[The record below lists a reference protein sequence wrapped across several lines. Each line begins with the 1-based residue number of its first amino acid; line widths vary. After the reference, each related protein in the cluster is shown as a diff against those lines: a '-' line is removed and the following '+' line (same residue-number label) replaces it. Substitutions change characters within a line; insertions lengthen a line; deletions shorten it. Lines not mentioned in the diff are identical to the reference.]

1 MPSKRKQ
8 IKSDL
13 EALNRIL
20 SNYAYK
26 KTKIIELSSD
36 NDYNKATEYVQSMV
50 NKLEA
55 DLKQAPIGHRYTGTF
70 YVKRPYSIPYESVKL
85 KGAAFMREDL
95 ISWVIESDDED
106 VKNLYYVRDVYKD
119 KDMKVRIKREDGE
132 AVFKVD
138 N

>member
-36 NDYNKATEYVQSMV
+36 KEYNKATEYVQSMV
-50 NKLEA
+50 NKFEA
-55 DLKQAPIGHRYTGTF
+55 DLKQAPIGHRYTGIF

-95 ISWVIESDDED
+95 ISWVIESDDEYA
-106 VKNLYYVRDVYKD
+106 KNLYYVRDVFKD

-132 AVFKVD
+132 AVFE
-138 N
+138 